1 MEKSLIYLDPSSE
14 LNLQNQIRQKLVE
27 AIMLGTFP
35 LGEKL
40 PSSRKLADQLG
51 VARNTVVLVYQQL
64 VDEEYLLSRERSG
77 IYVNAKIMEGR
88 VGFEGKVR
96 GKNAKPSH
104 WHQRFKGSLPSQ
116 KVFTAPPNWQQFPF
130 PFIDGQFDNS
140 LYPIK
145 EWREASQ
152 LALGV
157 SQVNQ
162 WASEA
167 GDADDPMLIE
177 EIRTKILPR
186 RGIQAGA
193 DEILITVGTQHALYL
208 AVQLLVDSSVTVGV
222 EEPGYPGMRKLL
234 AQRGAQLV
242 HQPVDKEG
250 MIIDENLDHCQLIYI
265 TPSHQTPTAVTMS
278 MERRELLTKT
288 ACANDQ
294 IIIEDDFEFESNYL
308 RRPHPSLKSIDSE
321 NRVIYMSCL
330 SKVLSPGLRLGFMV
344 APPEVIAEARKL
356 SSLMVRH
363 PPLNNQ
369 RTAAFFLSLGY
380 YDTFLMHLH
389 ETFEKRW
396 VALRRAVNYYM
407 LPYVEISPAQGGT
420 ALWIR
425 VDSDI
430 NVKYLVQEAAK
441 RGILIEPIEHYY
453 AAATVN
459 ENCFRMGVTSIPVDR
474 IREGVDKL
482 RDLIHDLTINKI
494 ESFDNASGTQLLGDQ
509 LALALADTTML
520 TPVAYGEPC
529 TIEICSDGSLIGKA
543 GYANED
549 CDIGKWW
556 VEGDLWYRQ
565 WTRWAW
571 GDVGVYR
578 VVMDLTIFKLF
589 DENGRLIDQGV
600 LKKNQIGEESKVE

>member
-88 VGFEGKVR
+88 VGFEGKVG

-208 AVQLLVDSSVTVGV
+208 AVQLFWPGGV
-222 EEPGYPGMRKLL
+222 
-234 AQRGAQLV
+234 
-242 HQPVDKEG
+242 
-250 MIIDENLDHCQLIYI
+250 
-265 TPSHQTPTAVTMS
+265 
-278 MERRELLTKT
+278 
-288 ACANDQ
+288 
-294 IIIEDDFEFESNYL
+294 
-308 RRPHPSLKSIDSE
+308 
-321 NRVIYMSCL
+321 
-330 SKVLSPGLRLGFMV
+330 
-344 APPEVIAEARKL
+344 
-356 SSLMVRH
+356 
-363 PPLNNQ
+363 
-369 RTAAFFLSLGY
+369 
-380 YDTFLMHLH
+380 
-389 ETFEKRW
+389 
-396 VALRRAVNYYM
+396 
-407 LPYVEISPAQGGT
+407 PA
-420 ALWIR
+420 
-425 VDSDI
+425 
-430 NVKYLVQEAAK
+430 
-441 RGILIEPIEHYY
+441 
-453 AAATVN
+453 
-459 ENCFRMGVTSIPVDR
+459 
-474 IREGVDKL
+474 
-482 RDLIHDLTINKI
+482 
-494 ESFDNASGTQLLGDQ
+494 
-509 LALALADTTML
+509 
-520 TPVAYGEPC
+520 
-529 TIEICSDGSLIGKA
+529 
-543 GYANED
+543 
-549 CDIGKWW
+549 
-556 VEGDLWYRQ
+556 
-565 WTRWAW
+565 
-571 GDVGVYR
+571 
-578 VVMDLTIFKLF
+578 
-589 DENGRLIDQGV
+589 
-600 LKKNQIGEESKVE
+600 